1 MELTDEMKC
10 FVKAHA
16 NDDVVSLLFR
26 KDKYPR
32 IDMTF
37 AVEQILCRRYIKG
50 KIPSWYGNEDLMF
63 PSKISVEQASSE
75 VTARYKQRLIP
86 EGCTLCDLTGGL
98 GVDSFF
104 FSRRAARVIYIER
117 YPGYCQSAR
126 LNFPVLG
133 ADNIEVIEG
142 NVREVLPATDNPD
155 VYYIDPARR
164 GAGNRRVFA
173 LEDCEPDLVQL
184 RGELLSRAPRLI
196 AKLSPMEDI
205 RHTLSLL
212 PETVEVH
219 ILSVRNECK
228 ELLFVMERDA
238 KVENPPIYC
247 VNFTTEGEEENFR
260 FTLDEEQDAVA
271 PAAPKIGS
279 WFYEPNASILKA
291 GAFKCI
297 AGRSEVQKLHVS
309 SHLYTSEEEVREFP
323 GRRFVVEEV
332 IPFTGKTIGQLS
344 ATFRQANI
352 TVRNFPL
359 SVQELRARTKIKEGG
374 DVYLFA
380 TTWGE
385 DEKVLVKCRKAGA
398 VSEVDV

>member
-1 MELTDEMKC
+1 MELTDEMKR
-10 FVKAHA
+10 FVKEHA

-26 KDKYPR
+26 KDKYPG

-37 AVEQILCRRYIKG
+37 AAEQILCRRYVKG
-50 KIPSWYGNEDLMF
+50 KVPSWSVSDDLMF
-63 PSKISVEQASSE
+63 PSKISMEQASSE
-75 VTARYKQRLIP
+75 QTARYKQRLIP

-104 FSRRAARVIYIER
+104 FSQRASRVIYIER

-126 LNFPVLG
+126 LNFPILG

-142 NVREVLPATDNPD
+142 NVQDVLPQTDAPD

-173 LEDCEPDLVQL
+173 LEDCEPDLVKL

-219 ILSVRNECK
+219 VLSVRNDCK
-228 ELLFVMERDA
+228 ELIFVMERDA
-238 KVENPPIYC
+238 KVEDVPVYC
-247 VNFTTEGEEENFR
+247 VNFTADGEEESFR
-260 FTLDEEQDAVA
+260 FTLEEEQNAVVA
-271 PAAPKIGS
+271 AAPKIGGYL
-279 WFYEPNASILKA
+279 YEPNASILKA

-297 AGRSEVQKLHVS
+297 AERYGVQKLHVS
-309 SHLYTSEEEVREFP
+309 SHLYTSEEEIKEFP
-323 GRRFVVEEV
+323 GRRFVVEEL
-332 IPFTGKTIGQLS
+332 IPFTGKTLKQLS
-344 ATFRQANI
+344 EDFSQANI

-359 SVQELRARTKIKEGG
+359 SVQELRVRTKIKEGG

-380 TTWGE
+380 TTYGE
-385 DEKVLVKCRKAGA
+385 DEKVLVKCRKAG
-398 VSEVDV
+398 E